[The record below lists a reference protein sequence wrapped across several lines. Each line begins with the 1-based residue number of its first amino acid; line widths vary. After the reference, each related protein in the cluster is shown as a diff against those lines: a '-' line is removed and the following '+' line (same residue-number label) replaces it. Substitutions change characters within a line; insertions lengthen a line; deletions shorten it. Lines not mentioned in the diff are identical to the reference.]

1 MTVVPLEDSATLLH
15 ALSVAWLKRED
26 LQLQHSYVAVV

>member
-1 MTVVPLEDSATLLH
+1 MMVVPLDVSATLLH

-26 LQLQHSYVAVV
+26 LQLQHSYVAEV